1 MGNTPGGNRSPRV
14 VHLDEERVFVDYAR
28 ENPEDAT
35 EFNIHLAYVSKY
47 MYNWATQQIDESSI
61 NPWVCIFTWQMILK
75 DNSIKEKFYNNFSAL
90 PIGDLPKE
98 LYK

>member
-75 DNSIKEKFYNNFSAL
+75 VI
-90 PIGDLPKE
+90 P
-98 LYK
+98 